1 MQKITEKGIKIYF
14 TIIASTPRTAQ
25 PTTTAIASTNTTNSP
40 NGAKLNI
47 VVTFMVSIF
56 FIAYANIVNTFDFY
70 KFSLRKLSKTSH
82 NNQKIVLILQFI
94 SLFTILFKL

>member
-25 PTTTAIASTNTTNSP
+25 PTTTAIASTKNTNFP

-47 VVTFMVSIF
+47 VVTFMVDIF

-70 KFSLRKLSKTSH
+70 KFYREK
-82 NNQKIVLILQFI
+82 V
-94 SLFTILFKL
+94 